1 MKRLFWCWNVERI
14 MGAHERSSPMTN
26 AALRQTRDSLG
37 LEAEVF
43 QWLALIEILQLQQFR
58 FQA

>member
-26 AALRQTRDSLG
+26 AALRDSLG

-43 QWLALIEILQLQQFR
+43 QWLALIEMLQLQQFR

>member
-26 AALRQTRDSLG
+26 AALRDSLG

-43 QWLALIEILQLQQFR
+43 QWLALIQILQLQQFR
-58 FQA
+58 FRA

>member
-1 MKRLFWCWNVERI
+1 

-26 AALRQTRDSLG
+26 AALRDSLG

-43 QWLALIEILQLQQFR
+43 QWLALIEMLQLQQFR
-58 FQA
+58 LRA